1 MADDFKHLVRIAS
14 TDLDGAKPVYYA
26 LTQIKG
32 INFRLSEAIC
42 KVAGVDR
49 VATIG
54 KLPDAQVKK
63 LDEAVKHP
71 AKAGIPV
78 WMLNRKR
85 DPESGQDRHLL
96 VAELDFEKD
105 NDIKRMKMIRSYR
118 GLRHMFGYPVRVQRT
133 RSNFRK
139 NKGKVMGVKRAKT
152 AGKT

>member
-1 MADDFKHLVRIAS
+1 
-14 TDLDGAKPVYYA
+14 
-26 LTQIKG
+26 
-32 INFRLSEAIC
+32 
-42 KVAGVDR
+42 
-49 VATIG
+49 
-54 KLPDAQVKK
+54 
-63 LDEAVKHP
+63 
-71 AKAGIPV
+71 
-78 WMLNRKR
+78 MLNRKH

-118 GLRHMFGYPVRVQRT
+118 GLRHMFGYPVRGQRT